1 MSNENLRIGIV
12 GGGLGGALL
21 ATHLGRAGYQV
32 DLFERRSDPTAGNY
46 VGGRSINLAISTRG
60 IAALQEVGL
69 AQEVLASAVP
79 MRGRMIHARDGR
91 THFQPY
97 DKDPAL
103 CINSVGRAALNT
115 TTIAAAKSLPN
126 VRVQFNQRCVDVDL
140 DRPLIRLADSD
151 SGAES
156 DHPADLVIGADGAG
170 SAVRRAMT
178 RLERFTYSQD
188 FLAHGYKEL
197 TIPPTDEGSFRMEPN
212 ALHIWPRRSF
222 MMIALPNH
230 DGSFTC
236 TLFFPHD
243 GPLSF
248 ASLRTPSDARRF
260 FDDQFSD
267 AVPLMPM
274 LLHDFFANP
283 TGAMATIRCAP
294 WVHGDRVALLGDAA
308 HAVVPFYGQGANA
321 SFEDCSVLVRCLR
334 THPGDRERALR
345 EYGAER
351 KRNVDAL
358 ADLALEN
365 FLEMRDKTASRWF
378 HLYKRTERT
387 LHRALPGWYT
397 PLYTL
402 ISFSCV
408 PYAESVRRARRANRV
423 VAAVTLVL
431 ATLVLGA
438 ILRFGLNERWV
449 GALGLSAVA
458 MTGLLQLVK
467 SRLARYSDEA
477 RRIGVRGVS
486 V

>member
-1 MSNENLRIGIV
+1 MTESSTRITIV

-21 ATHLGRAGYQV
+21 ATYLGRAGYSV
-32 DLFERRSDPTAGNY
+32 DLFERRADPTAGNY
-46 VGGRSINLAISTRG
+46 VGGRSINLAISARG

-79 MRGRMIHARDGR
+79 MRGRMIHGRDEHL
-91 THFQPY
+91 HFQPY

-103 CINSVGRAALNT
+103 CINSVGRAALNAS
-115 TTIAAAKSLPN
+115 TIAAAKQLPN
-126 VRVQFNQRCVDVDL
+126 VRVAFNQRCADVDL
-140 DRPLIRLADSD
+140 DRPLVKLAH
-151 SGAES
+151 AETGEES
-156 DHPADLVIGADGAG
+156 EHAADLVIGADGAG
-170 SAVRRAMT
+170 SAVRKAMM
-178 RLERFTYSQD
+178 RMDRFTYSQD

-197 TIPPTDEGSFRMEPN
+197 TIPPADGGGFRMEPN

-222 MMIALPNH
+222 MMIALPNR

-236 TLFFPHD
+236 TLFFPHE

-248 ASLRTPSDARRF
+248 ASLRTEENVQRF
-260 FDDQFSD
+260 FMDQFPD
-267 AVPLMPM
+267 ALPLMPT
-274 LLHDFFANP
+274 LLGDFFENP
-283 TGAMATIRCAP
+283 TGAMATVRCAP
-294 WVHGDRVALLGDAA
+294 WVYRDRVALLGDAA

-321 SFEDCSVLVRCLR
+321 SFEDCPVLMRCLR
-334 THPGDRERALR
+334 QYSNDRERALR
-345 EYGAER
+345 KYSEQR
-351 KRNVDAL
+351 KRDVDAL

-408 PYAESVRRARRANRV
+408 PYAESVRRARLTNRI
-423 VAAVTLVL
+423 VATVAFVL
-431 ATLVLGA
+431 ATTLLAVL
-438 ILRFGLNERWV
+438 LRYLLDERWV
-449 GALGLSAVA
+449 GAIGLAAVV

-467 SRLARYSDEA
+467 SRLARYSHEA
-477 RRIGVRGVS
+477 RRIGVRGV
-486 V
+486 